1 VKTLFLRWALTTMVV
16 VAVVAVALYL
26 RFEQLNTLTVVGKI
40 AIALILGVYVIGSS
54 FAAVISWKTDKQIEL
69 GHDRESLLALRY
81 QAEAVRFAA
90 HVSPYCGLMGAVAG
104 IAYLMGGSLGSIN
117 DAAHIKEAIA
127 ISMAGTGTALYPTL
141 CGILFM
147 IVLQWEHYLISHE
160 IGRVVK
166 DYEEG

>member
-1 VKTLFLRWALTTMVV
+1 MVV

-69 GHDRESLLALRY
+69 GHDRESLLELRY

-90 HVSPYCGLMGAVAG
+90 YVSSYCGLIVAVAG
-104 IAYLMGGSLGSIN
+104 IAYLMGCSLVSIN
-117 DAAHIKEAIA
+117 ASLHIKEATA
-127 ISMAGTGTALYPTL
+127 FQMA
-141 CGILFM
+141 
-147 IVLQWEHYLISHE
+147 
-160 IGRVVK
+160 R
-166 DYEEG
+166 